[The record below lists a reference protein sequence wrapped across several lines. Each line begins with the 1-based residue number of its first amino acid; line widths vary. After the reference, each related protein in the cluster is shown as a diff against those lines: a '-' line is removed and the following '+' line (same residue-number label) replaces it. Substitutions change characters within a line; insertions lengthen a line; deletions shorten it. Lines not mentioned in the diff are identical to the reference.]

1 MKNQKNTKKTV
12 LKKKSPIK
20 KPASKLGIAH
30 KAIVGRPK
38 KNKSGHIQDPK
49 TGKFLTG
56 RPPAI
61 DEPTLRKLEIA
72 FGYGATDLEACA
84 HAGISLSTLY
94 KHQEENPEFTELK
107 EGLKQR
113 PNLAA
118 RKSVVEDLEDNPE
131 TGKWWLERRLPGEF
145 GKGAATNVAVQV
157 NFKDS
162 VTKQKEKYGL

>member
-1 MKNQKNTKKTV
+1 MKAVT
-12 LKKKSPIK
+12 KKKSPTK
-20 KPASKLGIAH
+20 KSASNLGIAH

-72 FGYGATDLEACA
+72 FGYGATDLEACT
-84 HAGISLSTLY
+84 HAEISLSTLY
-94 KHQEENPEFTELK
+94 KYQEKNPEFLELK

-157 NFKDS
+157 NFKDA
-162 VTKQKEKYGL
+162 VTKQKEKYDL

>member
-1 MKNQKNTKKTV
+1 MKNQKNTKKV
-12 LKKKSPIK
+12 AKVK
-20 KPASKLGIAH
+20 KPETETSTQLVVVPK

-38 KNKSGHIQDPK
+38 KNKQGQKVNPK
-49 TGKFLTG
+49 TGKYMTG
-56 RPPAI
+56 RKPIINKAK
-61 DEPTLRKLEIA
+61 LQKLEIA

-84 HAGISLSTLY
+84 HAKISMATLY
-94 KHQEENPEFTELK
+94 NYQEKNPEFLELK

-157 NFKDS
+157 NFKDA
-162 VTKQKEKYGL
+162 VTKQKEKYDL